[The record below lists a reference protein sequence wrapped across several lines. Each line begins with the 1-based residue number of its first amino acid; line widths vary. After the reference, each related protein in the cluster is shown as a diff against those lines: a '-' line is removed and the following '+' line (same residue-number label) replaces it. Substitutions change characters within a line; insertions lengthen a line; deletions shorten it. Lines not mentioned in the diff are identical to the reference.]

1 MKNKHPFPLCG
12 SFLCA
17 WILSSTYLICLS
29 SFLGLILVFSANFC
43 LKAVLQSPH
52 HTYNNLL
59 DCLWLNQPCM
69 ALKPGHTPPFEPL
82 QAEELLC
89 TLVSPETIWHIFLFI
104 WQWSQ
109 LVFHS
114 DPSPSLQNCFLTI
127 SSSSCA
133 AAHCSFNNFH
143 LSFLEKHRIILRWCY
158 LLGFFWILSIVQRID
173 SPIQLGIVF
182 PLIIYSLFHYPG
194 YSWICLPDPGQ
205 IPEGPTKIYAAIF
218 LHWTIGSISPDMIL

>member
-1 MKNKHPFPLCG
+1 MKNKYPFPLCG
-12 SFLCA
+12 SFLCT
-17 WILSSTYLICLS
+17 WILFSTYLICLS

-43 LKAVLQSPH
+43 LKAFLQSPH

-114 DPSPSLQNCFLTI
+114 DPSPSLQNSFLTI
-127 SSSSCA
+127 SSSSCSV
-133 AAHCSFNNFH
+133 HCSFNNFH
-143 LSFLEKHRIILRWCY
+143 LSFFRKASYYTKMMLFVRILLNSKHCTAYWQPHSA
-158 LLGFFWILSIVQRID
+158 WN
-173 SPIQLGIVF
+173 
-182 PLIIYSLFHYPG
+182 
-194 YSWICLPDPGQ
+194 CLPINNILLISLSRLFMNLLARPRADPWGLYQ
-205 IPEGPTKIYAAIF
+205 NICCHFFTLNY
-218 LHWTIGSISPDMIL
+218 W